1 MRKLS
6 KATCIG
12 LLVTSLCL
20 FMATSVLAGPRD
32 RINNLTTTARPWW
45 KAKPFNWEALNEKTR
60 GVSFGRRSLSDKW
73 LAGPREE
80 PGLGGKRHCHGQGQ
94 GPRSHPGSHQDKNG
108 PFVKGDLYVFA
119 GSTDKAE
126 LIAHPLA
133 PQLMGKDMSQMKDV
147 NGKFFQME
155 FMNVAKD
162 PGQGWVE
169 YSWPKPGTTEP
180 APKDTFIMKV
190 PDNNVWFGCGYYK

>member
-1 MRKLS
+1 MRKITVFFLAAIFCLS
-6 KATCIG
+6 
-12 LLVTSLCL
+12 
-20 FMATSVLAGPRD
+20 LAG
-32 RINNLTTTARPWW
+32 A
-45 KAKPFNWEALNEKTR
+45 A
-60 GVSFGRRSLSDKW
+60 
-73 LAGPREE
+73 LAGPREDCQALVESAIAMVKEKGLE
-80 PGLGGKRHCHGQGQ
+80 PTLEAIK
-94 GPRSHPGSHQDKNG
+94 DKNG

-155 FMNVAKD
+155 FMNMAKD

-169 YSWPKPGTTEP
+169 YAWPKPGSTEP
-180 APKDTFIMKV
+180 SPKDTFIMKV